1 MNKNSSLN
9 FDYKQHNLKFSR
21 ENNEKAFKLE
31 IDSFPYDIFTNK
43 KMQNNVKIND
53 KKNNKYYGLSYN
65 NNALSA
71 RAFNNILVEKQN
83 IDKKRQKRPGSDIYK
98 STESLNYNDKNNNII
113 EKEIKN
119 SGIKNTNINA
129 IEEINDKKDNN
140 KNASNSYN
148 YDASK
153 KKIDENFRNGSQS
166 LYIRQIQEDEIPVY
180 EYINEKI
187 INADSEWI

>member
-21 ENNEKAFKLE
+21 ENNEIAFKLE

-43 KMQNNVKIND
+43 KMQNNAKTNNN
-53 KKNNKYYGLSYN
+53 KNNKYYNFSYN
-65 NNALSA
+65 NNAISE
-71 RAFNNILVEKQN
+71 RSFNNILVEKKN
-83 IDKKRQKRPGSDIYK
+83 IDNKPQKRTGSDIYK
-98 STESLNYNDKNNNII
+98 STESLNYNDKNTNTI

-119 SGIKNTNINA
+119 SRIKNTNISG
-129 IEEINDKKDNN
+129 IEEINNKKDNI
-140 KNASNSYN
+140 KNISNSNN
-148 YDASK
+148 YDVLK
-153 KKIDENFRNGSQS
+153 KKKDENFRSGLQS
-166 LYIRQIQEDEIPVY
+166 LYISEIQEGEIPVY